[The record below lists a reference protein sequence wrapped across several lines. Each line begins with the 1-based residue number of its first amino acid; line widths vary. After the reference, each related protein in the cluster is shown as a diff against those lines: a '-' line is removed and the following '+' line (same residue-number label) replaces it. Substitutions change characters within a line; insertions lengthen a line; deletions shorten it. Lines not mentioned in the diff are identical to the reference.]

1 MALQIEL
8 YWLVHGAGPTNHRHE
23 TKAAAIREAERLAR
37 ENPGQA
43 FVVLEAVEAIRLGE
57 FERLTFGEPF
67 EVSPGPVPGSR
78 ARRFPDD
85 IPF

>member
-1 MALQIEL
+1 MALDLEP
-8 YWLVHGAGPTNHRHE
+8 YWLVHGTGPTNYAHP
-23 TKAAAIREAERLAR
+23 TKASAIREAERLAR

-43 FVVLEAVEAIRLGE
+43 FVVLEAVEAIRLVE
-57 FERLTFGEPF
+57 FERLTFGEPS

-78 ARRFPDD
+78 ARRFDD

>member
-1 MALQIEL
+1 MALQLEP
-8 YWLVHGAGPTNHRHE
+8 YWLVHGAGPTNHRHG
-23 TKAAAIREAERLAR
+23 TKAGAIREAERLAR

-43 FVVLEAVEAIRLGE
+43 FVVLEAVEAIRLVE
-57 FERLTFGEPF
+57 FERLTFGGPS